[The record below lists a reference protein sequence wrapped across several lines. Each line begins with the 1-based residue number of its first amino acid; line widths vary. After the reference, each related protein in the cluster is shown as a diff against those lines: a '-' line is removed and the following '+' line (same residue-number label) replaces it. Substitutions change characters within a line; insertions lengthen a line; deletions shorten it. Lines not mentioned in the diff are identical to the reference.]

1 MDEIRRKA
9 KPKKKVGGV
18 GWGKRQ
24 KEREGGGKGKE
35 TLEYMQLQPFAQ
47 DWEHEWEKSCKI

>member
-1 MDEIRRKA
+1 MDEVRRKA

-24 KEREGGGKGKE
+24 KERERGGGERKRN
-35 TLEYMQLQPFAQ
+35 T
-47 DWEHEWEKSCKI
+47 

>member
-24 KEREGGGKGKE
+24 KERESGEGKKGKE
-35 TLEYMQLQPFAQ
+35 TLEYMQLQPFA
-47 DWEHEWEKSCKI
+47 